1 VDADD
6 KAEDV
11 DEAEDVVEETRILKT
26 PLMNQQLKLQFS
38 FDVHYERVDVVVGRI
53 LMLRSQT
60 ESLRLLAL
68 RVLSFLEKSM
78 RQWNPFL

>member
-1 VDADD
+1 VDTAEDAD
-6 KAEDV
+6 

-38 FDVHYERVDVVVGRI
+38 FDVHYEKVDVVGRI

-78 RQWNPFL
+78 RLWNPFL

>member
-1 VDADD
+1 VDEAEDAD
-6 KAEDV
+6 

-26 PLMNQQLKLQFS
+26 PLMNQQLKLQF
-38 FDVHYERVDVVVGRI
+38 FDVHYERVDVVGRI

-78 RQWNPFL
+78 RLWNPFL

>member
-26 PLMNQQLKLQFS
+26 PLMNQQLKLQF

-78 RQWNPFL
+78 RLWNPFL

>member
-1 VDADD
+1 VDAD
-6 KAEDV
+6 

-26 PLMNQQLKLQFS
+26 PLMNQQLKLQF
-38 FDVHYERVDVVVGRI
+38 FDVHYERVDVVGRI

-78 RQWNPFL
+78 RLWNPFL